1 MTTLDTTSVT
11 PASPASSG
19 AGTRARHRGAG
30 MPTVA
35 SPRRSTGRLLASLAL
50 VLVGLSFLVPLAWI
64 VLSSV
69 DPAATVSVGVPSS
82 VTAGNFKAV
91 FTKDQTFLPLWNSLV
106 ISLGTALI
114 TVVVG
119 VLAAYPLSRYRMRF
133 QRGFLYTILFAT
145 CLPITAIMVPVYS
158 LFVKLSL
165 LDSTPGVILF
175 LAASSLP
182 MAIWMLKNFMDSVPV
197 SLEEAAWVDGA
208 SSMRALGRIVLPLM
222 RPGLAVVLMLVFT
235 QAWGNFFVPFILT
248 TSAEKQPAA
257 VAIYQFFGTY
267 GSIAYGKLAA
277 FSILYSVPV
286 LVLYLLTQRLSGGAN
301 ALAGGMKG

>member
-1 MTTLDTTSVT
+1 MTAIETTPVA
-11 PASPASSG
+11 PAAPSSG
-19 AGTRARHRGAG
+19 AGSGSRRRGPA
-30 MPTVA
+30 PTVA
-35 SPRRSTGRLLASLAL
+35 SPRRSTGRLLSSLAL
-50 VLVGLSFLVPLAWI
+50 VLVAVCFVVPLAWI
-64 VLSSV
+64 LLSSV
-69 DPAATVSVGVPSS
+69 DPAATVSVGVPSG
-82 VTAGNFKAV
+82 VTADNFKAV
-91 FTKDQTFLPLWNSLV
+91 FTKDQTFVPLWKSTV
-106 ISLGTALI
+106 ISFGTAVI

-145 CLPITAIMVPVYS
+145 CLPITAIMVPVYG

-175 LAASSLP
+175 LSASSLP

-257 VAIYQFFGTY
+257 VAIYNFFGTY